1 MISIH
6 LENLKNDY
14 EKLGNDDQNAAAKK
28 KQLQKLSNNNEI
40 NSKNEWAKYLR
51 QDFK

>member
-28 KQLQKLSNNNEI
+28 TIAKTKQQQRNK
-40 NSKNEWAKYLR
+40 
-51 QDFK
+51 